1 VGPNGVYV
9 TSWTPGSL
17 HIQDTASNVVDS
29 AFDPG
34 NNGWG
39 FDGFL
44 FCFSFAGV
52 FRWQASVT
60 GSSATDAGEA
70 VAFDPSGNVY
80 WAGSF
85 NGCCPSQGGATLT
98 GGDGSSLA
106 LSSPSYGTAFLAK
119 LSSVG
124 APLWVAT
131 AYNRDATFYNVAV
144 DSQGSVYV
152 AAFASAWSAGT
163 STTVRSADGS
173 TASVS
178 NPVLRSH
185 PLLKFNSAGILQWSV
200 PIFGAPGDPDLVDL
214 YALCSTAANDVVV
227 AGRYSSATLTFGS
240 TDSVNKQLPGGTGW
254 DGFVATY
261 SSNGVAKWAVPVG
274 GSSDQ
279 AVSAITTEGTNLW
292 AGGTTAGGISVPGV
306 TFAGLGGQDG
316 FVLQMS
322 SSGQAL
328 GGSVLGGANS
338 DSLTSLQGGN
348 GLKLLAGNQGGNF
361 AGMGVQITNAGP
373 FVLTSFGGPW
383 ITLLRAV
390 KPSLSGLSLG
400 TNYQLQVSG
409 DLRTW
414 TNQGSPFTATNT
426 SMVYPQYWDVD
437 NWAMLFFRV
446 QSAP

>member
-1 VGPNGVYV
+1 
-9 TSWTPGSL
+9 
-17 HIQDTASNVVDS
+17 
-29 AFDPG
+29 
-34 NNGWG
+34 
-39 FDGFL
+39 
-44 FCFSFAGV
+44 
-52 FRWQASVT
+52 
-60 GSSATDAGEA
+60 
-70 VAFDPSGNVY
+70 
-80 WAGSF
+80 
-85 NGCCPSQGGATLT
+85 
-98 GGDGSSLA
+98 
-106 LSSPSYGTAFLAK
+106 
-119 LSSVG
+119 
-124 APLWVAT
+124 
-131 AYNRDATFYNVAV
+131 
-144 DSQGSVYV
+144 
-152 AAFASAWSAGT
+152 
-163 STTVRSADGS
+163 
-173 TASVS
+173 
-178 NPVLRSH
+178 
-185 PLLKFNSAGILQWSV
+185 
-200 PIFGAPGDPDLVDL
+200 
-214 YALCSTAANDVVV
+214 
-227 AGRYSSATLTFGS
+227 
-240 TDSVNKQLPGGTGW
+240 
-254 DGFVATY
+254 
-261 SSNGVAKWAVPVG
+261 
-274 GSSDQ
+274 
-279 AVSAITTEGTNLW
+279 
-292 AGGTTAGGISVPGV
+292 VPGV